1 MENLHRPFG
10 SVEFDLLIEDLGLVP
25 SSLIT
30 PTLQETIIREF
41 QLREFD
47 MPDYK
52 KLAVDDYLNRLELKR
67 SNDRKRKPSIEEQT
81 LKFNF

>member
-1 MENLHRPFG
+1 MERVHIPFG
-10 SVEFDLLIEDLGLVP
+10 TDEFNLLIEDLGLVP
-25 SSLIT
+25 CSLIT

-47 MPDYK
+47 LPDYEK
-52 KLAVDDYLNRLELKR
+52 MAVQDYFNRLNAHREKQ
-67 SNDRKRKPSIEEQT
+67 RKHKSSFKEKT